1 MKKNILIIMIISPV
15 LLYGAN
21 GTTPTLWMLFKSGGI
36 WMWALLVI
44 SILSLGFIIEKL
56 YIFQKVKLNS
66 KGYLIKLEKLI
77 IKKKISKVKDC
88 LSKNSSLV
96 CRIINTGFKGDS
108 TKDEFENKIERRSS
122 IEVNE
127 LTRGLN
133 LLATIGSI
141 APLVGFLGTVSGM
154 IIAFGNIAAADDV
167 SAQLVAGG
175 INTALVTTAFGL
187 IVAIPSIGM
196 YNYFMHKI
204 DNFIADIEKIVNLI
218 LENELIK

>member
-1 MKKNILIIMIISPV
+1 MKKSILIIMIISPL

-21 GTTPTLWMLFKSGGI
+21 GSTPTLWTLFKSGGI

-66 KGYLIKLEKLI
+66 KRYLIELEKLI
-77 IKKKISKVKDC
+77 IKKDISKVKNY
-88 LSKNSSLV
+88 LSKNSALI
-96 CRIINTGFKGDS
+96 CRIINNGFKRDS

-127 LTRGLN
+127 LTRCLT

-141 APLVGFLGTVSGM
+141 APLIGFLGTVAGM

-218 LENELIK
+218 LENELIE